1 MIYIY
6 LIFHLYRSSSKG
18 YPMIP
23 VLSRIKLEGKVP
35 CTKALHCL
43 KQRSL
48 GHFQLSILSRWSLSP
63 AKCYG
68 PLRGFFGEGVVVDI
82 TTPTYSHGVFSC
94 FFPTFTLKTWNTLG
108 IRFFCVFLFAFIA
121 SPLRW
126 AKIWSLERSPD
137 LWELLSVAESA
148 PRALVGFGYCGI
160 LRKTARPCE
169 TITQNGQSCFPE
181 KSVFERRAYFSY
193 MSMSLGKLQ
202 LASLRQSHLH
212 VTSTPMELL
221 FGFWQDAWMH
231 QSIWELE
238 GLDSK
243 LWFWLSGKYDRVQKR
258 RKKSSNWLLHHS
270 KSILQLCT
278 LFCCTEKWLLK
289 QHHNE
294 CCNTANEWYAIYRM
308 L

>member
-1 MIYIY
+1 M
-6 LIFHLYRSSSKG
+6 LWSFERFFWG
-18 YPMIP
+18 
-23 VLSRIKLEGKVP
+23 RGR
-35 CTKALHCL
+35 C
-43 KQRSL
+43 
-48 GHFQLSILSRWSLSP
+48 GH
-63 AKCYG
+63 YH
-68 PLRGFFGEGVVVDI
+68 
-82 TTPTYSHGVFSC
+82 SHGVFSC
-94 FFPTFTLKTWNTLG
+94 FFPTFTLNTLG
-108 IRFFCVFLFAFIA
+108 THLGYDSSVFFFLRSSLRPFAERRFDRWNGVLTFENSSAQQNPLPERWLALAIVEFCGKLQ
-121 SPLRW
+121 
-126 AKIWSLERSPD
+126 D
-137 LWELLSVAESA
+137 H
-148 PRALVGFGYCGI
+148 
-160 LRKTARPCE
+160 ARPCE

-221 FGFWQDAWMH
+221 FGFWEDAWMH

-294 CCNTANEWYAIYRM
+294 CCNTANQWYAIYRM